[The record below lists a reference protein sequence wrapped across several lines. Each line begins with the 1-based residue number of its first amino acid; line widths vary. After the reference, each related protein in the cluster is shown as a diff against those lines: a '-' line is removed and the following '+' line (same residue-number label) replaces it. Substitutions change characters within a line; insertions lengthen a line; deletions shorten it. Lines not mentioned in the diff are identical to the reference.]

1 MRLVLFLALSTSIV
15 ETTDPKCV
23 RQLSINK
30 RNIRKVSC
38 LKGSAGLATLP
49 LDR

>member
-1 MRLVLFLALSTSIV
+1 MRLVGFLALSASTIAA
-15 ETTDPKCV
+15 TDYNCI

-38 LKGSAGLATLP
+38 FEGFAGLATLP